1 MIRISRANKVVCTG
15 QTLPDVSSI
24 FTESIPTK
32 EALLSPKYCA
42 AFSIKYG

>member
-15 QTLPDVSSI
+15 QSLPDVLSI

-32 EALLSPKYCA
+32 EAL
-42 AFSIKYG
+42 